1 MSHTKKDV
9 MQLEVPNTP
18 YEILLQKKLN
28 LNLIKSQ
35 LQVYMKYRGNV
46 ENSTHKWLDFFKK
59 QIIFSYFSLDNEEEF
74 MCKDTT
80 ASEKLERNK
89 EYTYQWLHTQVGVLE
104 TTGSRNM
111 KWWGHLP

>member
-46 ENSTHKWLDFFKK
+46 ENSTHK
-59 QIIFSYFSLDNEEEF
+59 
-74 MCKDTT
+74 
-80 ASEKLERNK
+80 
-89 EYTYQWLHTQVGVLE
+89 
-104 TTGSRNM
+104 
-111 KWWGHLP
+111 